1 MTKSNTILKS
11 TTAVMLVVLFS
22 KMLGFLRQAL
32 VAGVFGSNDVTDIYF
47 ISSEFTIN
55 VAGAFTTA
63 LTTALVT
70 VYIAVSVKDGKKAAG
85 EVASKVLVLFLM
97 VAAVAIVL
105 LDTFAPQVGHLLA
118 PAYEAEQLGSLA
130 RYLRIF
136 SVAFLFSA
144 FQSIYAAVLNAN
156 NIFVPGK
163 FYGVIYNPLVIAS
176 ILLLGERLGISAI
189 VYAYYL
195 ANILQIL
202 YLHLRCRG
210 IYSFRPT
217 LRFRDERMA
226 RVWWLA
232 LPILFSNVIMQCN
245 GIVDKALCSY
255 LGDGVVSAFTYARSL
270 EQFVTGTFTAT
281 VTMVLLSQFAAFAA
295 QQDTEKINA
304 MLKRTVAVLILLLVP
319 VAVITIL
326 SSKDIVTLV
335 YMRGKFTWEAVDQT
349 TLALV
354 GFAVGFPLIALREV
368 MVRIHFAFQKTRIP
382 MLISVAAVGTNVI
395 LSLSLF
401 RVIGVMG
408 ITLSTSLSA
417 VLSVVLLVVTAKR
430 YMPEFRFFSCRTAI
444 WKCAVAL
451 IPSAA
456 AVCWAGTCF
465 ADSVLLRVMLE
476 LFLGCAVYGVMLLC
490 LRCKELTEF
499 VGMAAARVRKNK
511 Q

>member
-22 KMLGFLRQAL
+22 KVLGFLRQTL

-70 VYIAVSVKDGKKAAG
+70 VYIAVSVKEGKKAAG

-97 VAAVAIVL
+97 VAAAAIVL
-105 LDTFAPQVGHLLA
+105 LDLFAPQVGHLLA
-118 PAYEAEQLGSLA
+118 PAYGAEQLGSLA
-130 RYLRIF
+130 FYLRIF

-163 FYGVIYNPLVIAS
+163 LYGVIYNPLVIVS

-217 LRFRDERMA
+217 LRFRDERLV

-232 LPILFSNVIMQCN
+232 LPILISNVVMQCN

-255 LGDGVVSAFTYARSL
+255 LGEGVASAYTYARTL

-319 VAVITIL
+319 VAVITVL

-335 YMRGKFTWEAVDQT
+335 YMRGKFTWEAVNQT
-349 TLALV
+349 TMALA

-368 MVRIHFAFQKTRIP
+368 MIRVHFAFQKTRIP
-382 MLISVAAVGTNVI
+382 MLISMAAVGMNVV
-395 LSLSLF
+395 LSLILAQ
-401 RVIGVMG
+401 VIGVMG
-408 ITLSTSLSA
+408 ITLATSLSA

-430 YMPEFRFFSCRTAI
+430 YMPDFRFFSCRTAI

-451 IPSAA
+451 VPCVI
-456 AVCWAGTCF
+456 AVLWAGTCF
-465 ADSVLLRVMLE
+465 QGNVLLRVALE
-476 LFLGCAVYGVMLLC
+476 LFLGCAVYGVALVC
-490 LRCKELTEF
+490 LRCREVLEF
-499 VGMAAARVRKNK
+499 AGLITARLRKK
-511 Q
+511 

>member
-22 KMLGFLRQAL
+22 KVLGFLRQTL

-70 VYIAVSVKDGKKAAG
+70 VYIAVSVKEGKKAAG

-97 VAAVAIVL
+97 VAAAAIVL
-105 LDTFAPQVGHLLA
+105 LDLFAPQVGHLLA
-118 PAYEAEQLGSLA
+118 PAYGAEQLGSLA
-130 RYLRIF
+130 FYLRIF

-163 FYGVIYNPLVIAS
+163 LYGVIYNPLVIVS

-217 LRFRDERMA
+217 LRFRDERLV

-232 LPILFSNVIMQCN
+232 LPILISNVVMQCN

-255 LGDGVVSAFTYARSL
+255 LGEGVASAYTYARTL

-319 VAVITIL
+319 VAVITVL

-335 YMRGKFTWEAVDQT
+335 YMRGKFTWEAVNQT
-349 TLALV
+349 TMALA

-368 MVRIHFAFQKTRIP
+368 MIRVHFAFQKTRIP
-382 MLISVAAVGTNVI
+382 MLISMAAVSMNVV
-395 LSLSLF
+395 LSLILAQ
-401 RVIGVMG
+401 VIGVMG
-408 ITLSTSLSA
+408 ITLATSLSA

-430 YMPEFRFFSCRTAI
+430 YMPDFRFFSCRTAI

-451 IPSAA
+451 VPCVI
-456 AVCWAGTCF
+456 AVLWAGTCF
-465 ADSVLLRVMLE
+465 QGNVLLRVVL
-476 LFLGCAVYGVMLLC
+476 
-490 LRCKELTEF
+490 
-499 VGMAAARVRKNK
+499 
-511 Q
+511 